1 MNWIIRLFR
10 KQQNEKQLDAELRFH
25 LERQIADGIAAGMPP
40 EEARRRAQLE
50 FGGLES
56 IKQQTRE
63 SRRGNFLE
71 TLFQDLAYGVRMLRK
86 SPSLTIIVVI
96 TLALGIGV
104 NTAIFSVLN
113 GWLFRPLPVR
123 APEQIHVLAFSQDH
137 NGSNFSYP
145 DLLDFRKQSEAFS
158 DLFAY
163 GLSVAGLSANGT
175 PREFGYSSVTGNYFS
190 ALGVTPA
197 LGRFFLPGEGETP
210 GAPLLVVL
218 GNSYWRKNFGS
229 DPSVVGAQV
238 LVNGRPATIIGV
250 APKDFH
256 GTLFAIEMDGYL
268 TLNAM
273 AMAKESSQFWTD
285 RRDRRLIVLGRLKPN
300 IAASQAAISSDITAQ
315 RLAAQYPLT
324 NKDVTIRV
332 IPERLARPAV
342 FVSSFVPFIA
352 GLFFILAGLVLLL
365 ACMNVANI
373 LLARAAARQRE
384 MAIRSAMGAGRGR
397 LLRQVLTES
406 LLLSSL
412 GGILGVFFGK
422 WAISASGSAL
432 HSVTTTTNFAY
443 KMDCSLDWRV
453 FSYTF
458 SAAILTGVLVGL
470 LSALRASRAV
480 VNDILQGGGRG
491 DSSVRGGSRIR
502 NILVVAQVAGSLILL
517 IVAGLFVRSL
527 RHTQRMYLGFD
538 PDHVLN
544 VMLDPQQIGYDEIHA
559 KAFYRE
565 LESKVSAM
573 SGVQSASLSFAVPL
587 GIPGRVGFVS
597 VEGHPL
603 IAGQQPPETSFNSV
617 DPAYFATMRIPILR
631 GRPFADSDNEAAP
644 QVAIVNQTMARKLW
658 PHEDPVGKRFRW
670 TGENGPYVE
679 VVGVAQDGQYFFL
692 SPDSQ
697 PYFYLPL
704 AQNFSS
710 RLSLQI
716 RSSLPPESLGLAV
729 QEQIRA
735 LAPDLPII
743 DIGTM
748 QKTVRGLG
756 GLFVFRLAASLAAA
770 LGFLGLTLAVI
781 GVYGI
786 VSFGIVQRSRE
797 MGIRVALGADR
808 NDILKLALGTGL
820 AMISTGVIL
829 GVASAWALTRTMAK
843 LLIGVSG
850 SDPVSYTT
858 AVVVISAVAL
868 FACWVPARRATK
880 VDPLVALRY
889 E

>member
-10 KQQNEKQLDAELRFH
+10 KQQAEKQLDAELRFH
-25 LERQIADGIAAGMPP
+25 LERQISDYIAAGISL
-40 EEARRRAQLE
+40 EEARRRAHLD

-56 IKQQTRE
+56 TKQQTRE

-71 TLFQDLAYGVRMLRK
+71 TLFQDIAYGVRMLKK

-123 APEQIHVLAFSQDH
+123 APEQIRVLAFSQNH
-137 NGSNFSYP
+137 NGSNFSFP
-145 DLLDFRKQSEAFS
+145 DLLDFQKQPDAFS

-210 GAPLLVVL
+210 GAPVLVVL
-218 GNSYWRKNFGS
+218 GHSYWQRNFGG
-229 DPSVVGAQV
+229 DPGVVGKQV

-250 APKDFH
+250 APSDFH
-256 GTLFAIEMDGYL
+256 GTLFAMDMDGYL
-268 TLNAM
+268 TLNAL
-273 AMAKESSQFWTD
+273 AMDKESSQFWTD
-285 RRDRRLIVLGRLKPN
+285 RRDRRLVVLGRLKPS
-300 IAASQAAISSDITAQ
+300 ISASQAAISSDITAQ
-315 RLAAQYPLT
+315 RLAAQYPST
-324 NKDVTIRV
+324 NKDVAIRV

-352 GLFFILAGLVLLL
+352 GLFFALAGLVLLL

-373 LLARAAARQRE
+373 LLARSAARQRE
-384 MAIRSAMGAGRGR
+384 MAIRSALGAARGR
-397 LLRQVLTES
+397 LLRQMLTES
-406 LLLSSL
+406 LLLSLL
-412 GGILGVFFGK
+412 GGILGVLFGK
-422 WAISASGSAL
+422 WAISASASAVR
-432 HSVTTTTNFAY
+432 SVTATTNFAY

-453 FSYTF
+453 FSYTL

-470 LSALRASRAV
+470 LSALRASRAD

-491 DSSVRGGSRIR
+491 DSSARGGSRIR
-502 NILVVAQVAGSLILL
+502 SALVVAQVAGSLILL

-527 RHTQRMYLGFD
+527 RHTERMYLGFD

-565 LESKVSAM
+565 LESRASAM
-573 SGVQSASLSFAVPL
+573 SGVQSASLSLAVPL

-597 VEGHPL
+597 VEEHPL
-603 IAGQQPPETSFNSV
+603 VADQQPPETSFNTV
-617 DPAYFATMRIPILR
+617 DPTYFATMRIPILR
-631 GRPFADSDNEAAP
+631 GRAFADSDDETAP
-644 QVAIVNQTMARKLW
+644 QMAIVNQTMAKKLW
-658 PHEDPVGKRFRW
+658 PNEDPVGKRFRW
-670 TGENGPYVE
+670 AGESGSYVE
-679 VVGVAQDGQYFFL
+679 VIGVARDGQYFFL

-716 RSSLPPESLGLAV
+716 RSSIPPESLGLAV

-743 DIGTM
+743 DLSTM
-748 QKTVRGLG
+748 QQTVRGLG
-756 GLFVFRLAASLAAA
+756 GLFILRLAASLAAA
-770 LGFLGLTLAVI
+770 LGFLVLPSPSSVFTESFRLAWSSVRARWA
-781 GVYGI
+781 
-786 VSFGIVQRSRE
+786 F
-797 MGIRVALGADR
+797 
-808 NDILKLALGTGL
+808 
-820 AMISTGVIL
+820 
-829 GVASAWALTRTMAK
+829 AWLSVRTA
-843 LLIGVSG
+843 
-850 SDPVSYTT
+850 TT
-858 AVVVISAVAL
+858 
-868 FACWVPARRATK
+868 F
-880 VDPLVALRY
+880 
-889 E
+889 